1 MVFGSF
7 WPRCLVLR
15 WNNHCQTPQKSAKN
29 CGMWRYEKT
38 HSNNSVCCGYS
49 EEIKWFWL
57 LFFILSPPLLP
68 DLEEFLGL
76 GDFVPQLS
84 GRAAEG
90 TAGQNWNFLETRTNG
105 NFSLE
110 NGNSTEERQKFKDP
124 KKTWR
129 KSLPQCFSPEC
140 SGDLFFVF
148 AVIPQMISN
157 TGAYTT
163 ADKCLVS
170 CLQDNKCSSPLA
182 SLSLNVP
189 TRFHVCFPV
198 KADVQVKVTILW
210 FY

>member
-124 KKTWR
+124 KKNLEEISASVFFSCVQWR
-129 KSLPQCFSPEC
+129 SLLRLCCYSTNDF
-140 SGDLFFVF
+140 
-148 AVIPQMISN
+148 
-157 TGAYTT
+157 
-163 ADKCLVS
+163 
-170 CLQDNKCSSPLA
+170 
-182 SLSLNVP
+182 
-189 TRFHVCFPV
+189 
-198 KADVQVKVTILW
+198 
-210 FY
+210 

>member
-1 MVFGSF
+1 MRRHTVIIQSAVDIRRKSNDFDSFSSSCLLHCYLTWKSF
-7 WPRCLVLR
+7 WASGTLFLSCLAELLKARLARTGTFWKHEQMGISVWKMATAQRKGRSL
-15 WNNHCQTPQKSAKN
+15 
-29 CGMWRYEKT
+29 KT
-38 HSNNSVCCGYS
+38 
-49 EEIKWFWL
+49 
-57 LFFILSPPLLP
+57 
-68 DLEEFLGL
+68 
-76 GDFVPQLS
+76 Q
-84 GRAAEG
+84 
-90 TAGQNWNFLETRTNG
+90 
-105 NFSLE
+105 
-110 NGNSTEERQKFKDP
+110 

-129 KSLPQCFSPEC
+129 KSLPQCFSPAC

-198 KADVQVKVTILW
+198 KADVQVKVTIL
-210 FY
+210 